1 LIGKF
6 CNNIHLLSN
15 RGCVITNVFECFY
28 RNLEQQITN
37 GQLKLTDE
45 KRVVAEISNLRKNRK
60 IIEGLSSQVSTVE
73 NDKQQIDRLRAE
85 LDQLNPRRA
94 EINTEFDKIKAEL
107 KVIDEEKRKDQGS
120 FSDLLNQKKEMK
132 SEIDKL
138 FDEMKALRN
147 DFKKANDEW
156 YNWERAE
163 RDRKQKEYQEAKKK
177 ENAEKLAKAAER
189 ELELAQLPAFV
200 DEINTCDALVA
211 FLQQYTPGGKPAS
224 SSSSTLSATPSAF
237 AATNIRKVDNAL
249 PEGAVALKKKDDD
262 ENFMVLGKGSK
273 KGKKAAST
281 PAPPTIKSLKID
293 LATMALFDKL
303 SISIPV
309 NVSDVEECIKSIE
322 SKKAE
327 FQSNQEKQTEIN
339 KAKAEA
345 KIAAIK
351 AKAEAEGSFAEAITE
366 LNGDVEDDA

>member
-1 LIGKF
+1 
-6 CNNIHLLSN
+6 
-15 RGCVITNVFECFY
+15 
-28 RNLEQQITN
+28 
-37 GQLKLTDE
+37 
-45 KRVVAEISNLRKNRK
+45 
-60 IIEGLSSQVSTVE
+60 
-73 NDKQQIDRLRAE
+73 
-85 LDQLNPRRA
+85 
-94 EINTEFDKIKAEL
+94 
-107 KVIDEEKRKDQGS
+107 
-120 FSDLLNQKKEMK
+120 
-132 SEIDKL
+132 
-138 FDEMKALRN
+138 
-147 DFKKANDEW
+147 
-156 YNWERAE
+156 
-163 RDRKQKEYQEAKKK
+163 
-177 ENAEKLAKAAER
+177 
-189 ELELAQLPAFV
+189 
-200 DEINTCDALVA
+200 VA

>member
-1 LIGKF
+1 
-6 CNNIHLLSN
+6 
-15 RGCVITNVFECFY
+15 
-28 RNLEQQITN
+28 
-37 GQLKLTDE
+37 
-45 KRVVAEISNLRKNRK
+45 
-60 IIEGLSSQVSTVE
+60 
-73 NDKQQIDRLRAE
+73 

-200 DEINTCDALVA
+200 D
-211 FLQQYTPGGKPAS
+211 G
-224 SSSSTLSATPSAF
+224 
-237 AATNIRKVDNAL
+237 
-249 PEGAVALKKKDDD
+249 
-262 ENFMVLGKGSK
+262 
-273 KGKKAAST
+273 
-281 PAPPTIKSLKID
+281 
-293 LATMALFDKL
+293 
-303 SISIPV
+303 IS
-309 NVSDVEECIKSIE
+309 
-322 SKKAE
+322 
-327 FQSNQEKQTEIN
+327 FH
-339 KAKAEA
+339 
-345 KIAAIK
+345 
-351 AKAEAEGSFAEAITE
+351 
-366 LNGDVEDDA
+366 